1 MQTHSHLI
9 FIGDTLTNGLTA
21 RYILKSRLA
30 SRYPAT
36 PYLISFNKR
45 KREMVKMFSNKR
57 ILFTRNYY
65 REPFRLVI
73 DLETSKTIGGP
84 GFALV
89 TPWFIFAT
97 GFYFNI
103 YK

>member
-1 MQTHSHLI
+1 
-9 FIGDTLTNGLTA
+9 
-21 RYILKSRLA
+21 
-30 SRYPAT
+30 
-36 PYLISFNKR
+36 
-45 KREMVKMFSNKR
+45 MFSNKR